1 MLSDTKSR
9 EFTLHR
15 DDGYKF
21 RIEKVVGNDDLG
33 PCFSL
38 KTTNSSGAGDWGIYA
53 PGLKVDTMYGVRM
66 VGPLLGTH
74 EYKILSLDSNAQVET
89 TRAIAAETKLQ
100 QNIDSEA
107 ATRLANDNYHTAQ
120 IAQEI
125 SDRQTGNQQL
135 EIKLNSEVSRAQA
148 SELVLTNNVATV
160 SAGLA
165 SEVSERK
172 SEVVR
177 LDSRVLQEI
186 QTRGDSLYNE
196 SVLREAADVKLGA
209 RCDGLVSSVAA
220 EVAQRVSEV
229 KRLDDRLDFITS
241 NVDGAAIDSLSEI
254 VSQFSQNGVGYAARL
269 AWLEGVVA
277 DLVNKTQ

>member
-1 MLSDTKSR
+1 MPDTKSR
-9 EFTLHR
+9 ELTLHR

-38 KTTNSSGAGDWGIYA
+38 KTTNSSGAGDFGIYI
-53 PGLKVDTMYGVRM
+53 PGLKVDTIYGVRM
-66 VGPLLGTH
+66 VGSLLGTH
-74 EYKILSLDSNAQVET
+74 EYKLISLDQNAQAET
-89 TRAIAAETKLQ
+89 SRAVAAETKLQ
-100 QNIDSEA
+100 QNVDSETA
-107 ATRLANDNYHTAQ
+107 ARIATDNYHTAQ

-135 EIKLNSEVSRAQA
+135 EIKL
-148 SELVLTNNVATV
+148 
-160 SAGLA
+160 G

-177 LDSRVLQEI
+177 LDARILQEI
-186 QTRGDSLYNE
+186 QTRGDSVFNE
-196 SVLREAADVKLGA
+196 AQLREAADSALGV
-209 RCDGLVSSVAA
+209 RCDGLVAGAAA
-220 EVAQRVSEV
+220 EVAERVSEV
-229 KRLDDRLDFITS
+229 KRLDGRLDWITH
-241 NVDGAAIDSLSEI
+241 NVDGSALDSLSEI
-254 VSQFSQNGVGYAARL
+254 VSQFSQNGQGYAARL

>member
-38 KTTNSSGAGDWGIYA
+38 KTTLQNGAGDWGIYA
-53 PGLKVDTMYGVRM
+53 PGLKVDTMYGVRL

-74 EYKILSLDSNAQVET
+74 EYKLISLDQNAQAET
-89 TRAIAAETKLQ
+89 SRAVAAETKLQ
-100 QNIDSEA
+100 QNVDSETA
-107 ATRLANDNYHTAQ
+107 SRVATDNYHTAQ

-177 LDSRVLQEI
+177 LDARILQEI
-186 QTRGDSLYNE
+186 VTRGDSVFNE
-196 SVLREAADVKLGA
+196 SQLREAADLALGV
-209 RCDGLVSSVAA
+209 RCDGLVAGAAA
-220 EVAQRVSEV
+220 EVAERVSEV
-229 KRLDDRLDFITS
+229 KRLDGRLDWITH

-254 VSQFSQNGVGYAARL
+254 VAQFSQNGQGYAARL

>member
-38 KTTNSSGAGDWGIYA
+38 KTTNSSGAGDWGVHI

-74 EYKILSLDSNAQVET
+74 EYKLISLDQNAQAET
-89 TRAIAAETKLQ
+89 SRAVAAETKLQ
-100 QNIDSEA
+100 QNVDSETA
-107 ATRLANDNYHTAQ
+107 SRVATDNYHTAQ

-148 SELVLTNNVATV
+148 SELVLNNNVATV

-165 SEVSERK
+165 SELSERK

-177 LDSRVLQEI
+177 LDARILQEI
-186 QTRGDSLYNE
+186 QTRGDSVYG
-196 SVLREAADVKLGA
+196 EAQDRRAEDAKLSA
-209 RCDGLVSSVAA
+209 RCDGLVAGAAA
-220 EVAQRVSEV
+220 EVADRKSEV
-229 KRLDDRLDFITS
+229 ARLDGRLNFITS
-241 NVDGAAIDSLSEI
+241 NVDGAALDSLTEI
-254 VSQFSQNGVGYAARL
+254 VNNFNVNGNGYAARL
-269 AWLEGVVA
+269 AWLEGIVA
-277 DLVNKTQ
+277 DLVNRTQ

>member
-38 KTTNSSGAGDWGIYA
+38 KTTNSSGAGDWGVHI

-74 EYKILSLDSNAQVET
+74 EYKLISLDQNAQAET
-89 TRAIAAETKLQ
+89 SRAVAAETKLQ
-100 QNIDSEA
+100 QNVDSETA
-107 ATRLANDNYHTAQ
+107 SRVATDNYHTAQ

-229 KRLDDRLDFITS
+229 KRLDGRLDFITS

>member
-1 MLSDTKSR
+1 MPDTKSR
-9 EFTLHR
+9 ELTLHR

-38 KTTNSSGAGDWGIYA
+38 KTTNSSGAGDWGVYI
-53 PGLKVDTMYGVRM
+53 PGLRVDTMYGVRM
-66 VGPLLGTH
+66 VGSLLGTH
-74 EYKILSLDSNAQVET
+74 EYKLISLDQNAQAET
-89 TRAIAAETKLQ
+89 SRAVAAETKLQ
-100 QNIDSEA
+100 QNVDSETA
-107 ATRLANDNYHTAQ
+107 ARVATDSYHTAQ

-135 EIKLNSEVSRAQA
+135 EIKLGSEVSRAQA

-177 LDSRVLQEI
+177 LDARVLQEI
-186 QTRGDSLYNE
+186 QTRGDSVFNE
-196 SVLREAADVKLGA
+196 AQLREAADLALGA
-209 RCDGLVSSVAA
+209 RCDGLVAGAAA
-220 EVAQRVSEV
+220 EVAERVSEV
-229 KRLDDRLDFITS
+229 KRLDGRLDFITS
-241 NVDGAAIDSLSEI
+241 NVDGAALESLSEI
-254 VSQFSQNGVGYAARL
+254 VNNFNVNGNGYAARL
-269 AWLEGVVA
+269 TWLEGIVA
-277 DLVNKTQ
+277 DLVNRTQ

>member
-1 MLSDTKSR
+1 MPDTKSR
-9 EFTLHR
+9 ELTLHR

-38 KTTNSSGAGDWGIYA
+38 KTTNSSGAGDWGVYI
-53 PGLKVDTMYGVRM
+53 PGLRVDTMYGVRM

-74 EYKILSLDSNAQVET
+74 EYKLISLDQNAQAET
-89 TRAIAAETKLQ
+89 SRAVAAETKLQ
-100 QNIDSEA
+100 QNVDSETA
-107 ATRLANDNYHTAQ
+107 ARVATDSYHTAQ

-135 EIKLNSEVSRAQA
+135 EIKLGSEVSRAQA

-177 LDSRVLQEI
+177 LDARVLQEI
-186 QTRGDSLYNE
+186 QTRGDSVFNE
-196 SVLREAADVKLGA
+196 AQLREAADLALGA
-209 RCDGLVSSVAA
+209 RCDGLVAGAAA
-220 EVAQRVSEV
+220 EVAERVSEV
-229 KRLDDRLDFITS
+229 KRLDGRLDFITS
-241 NVDGAAIDSLSEI
+241 NVDGAALDSLSEI
-254 VSQFSQNGVGYAARL
+254 VNNFNVNGNGYAARL
-269 AWLEGVVA
+269 TWLEGIVA
-277 DLVNKTQ
+277 DLVNRTQ

>member
-1 MLSDTKSR
+1 MMPDTKSR
-9 EFTLHR
+9 ELTLHR

-38 KTTNSSGAGDWGIYA
+38 KTTNSSGAGDWGVYI
-53 PGLKVDTMYGVRM
+53 PGLRVDTMYGVRM

-74 EYKILSLDSNAQVET
+74 EYKLISLDQNAQAET
-89 TRAIAAETKLQ
+89 SRAVAAETKLQ
-100 QNIDSEA
+100 QNVDSEA
-107 ATRLANDNYHTAQ
+107 AARVATDNYHTAQ

-135 EIKLNSEVSRAQA
+135 EIKLGSEVSRAHA

-172 SEVVR
+172 SEVAR
-177 LDSRVLQEI
+177 LDARVLLEI
-186 QTRGDSLYNE
+186 QTRGDSIYGE
-196 SVLREAADVKLGA
+196 FVAREAADLALGV
-209 RCDGLVSSVAA
+209 RCDGLVAGAAA
-220 EVAQRVSEV
+220 EVAERVSEV
-229 KRLDDRLDFITS
+229 KRLDGRLDWITH

-254 VSQFSQNGVGYAARL
+254 VSQFSQNGQGYAARL
-269 AWLEGVVA
+269 AWLEGIVA
-277 DLVNKTQ
+277 DLVNRTQ

>member
-38 KTTNSSGAGDWGIYA
+38 KTTNSSGAGDWGVHI

-74 EYKILSLDSNAQVET
+74 EYKLISLDQNAQAET
-89 TRAIAAETKLQ
+89 SRAVAAETKLQ
-100 QNIDSEA
+100 QNVDSETA
-107 ATRLANDNYHTAQ
+107 SRVATDNYHTAQ

-148 SELVLTNNVATV
+148 SELVLNNNVATV

-165 SEVSERK
+165 SELSERK

-177 LDSRVLQEI
+177 LDARILQEI
-186 QTRGDSLYNE
+186 QTRGDSVYG
-196 SVLREAADVKLGA
+196 EAQDRRAEDAKLSA
-209 RCDGLVSSVAA
+209 RCDGLVAGAAA
-220 EVAQRVSEV
+220 EVADRKSEV
-229 KRLDDRLDFITS
+229 ARLDGRLNFITS
-241 NVDGAAIDSLSEI
+241 NVDGAALDSLTEI
-254 VSQFSQNGVGYAARL
+254 VNNFNVKGNGYAARL
-269 AWLEGVVA
+269 AWLEGIVT
-277 DLVNKTQ
+277 DLVNRTQ

>member
-1 MLSDTKSR
+1 MPDTKSR
-9 EFTLHR
+9 ELTLHR

-38 KTTNSSGAGDWGIYA
+38 KTTNSSGAGDWGVYI
-53 PGLKVDTMYGVRM
+53 PGLRVDTMYGVRM

-74 EYKILSLDSNAQVET
+74 EYKLISLDQNAQAET
-89 TRAIAAETKLQ
+89 SRAVAAETKLQ
-100 QNIDSEA
+100 QNVDSEA
-107 ATRLANDNYHTAQ
+107 ASRGATDNYHTAQ

-135 EIKLNSEVSRAQA
+135 EIKLGSEVSRAQA

-177 LDSRVLQEI
+177 LDARILQEI
-186 QTRGDSLYNE
+186 VTRGDSVFNE
-196 SVLREAADVKLGA
+196 AQLREAADLALGV
-209 RCDGLVSSVAA
+209 RCDGLVAGAAA
-220 EVAQRVSEV
+220 EVAERVSEV
-229 KRLDDRLDFITS
+229 KRLDGRLDFITS
-241 NVDGAAIDSLSEI
+241 NVDGAALDSLTEI
-254 VSQFSQNGVGYAARL
+254 VNNFNVNGNGYAARL
-269 AWLEGVVA
+269 TWLEGIVA
-277 DLVNKTQ
+277 DLVNRTQ

>member
-9 EFTLHR
+9 ELTLHR

-21 RIEKVVGNDDLG
+21 RIEKVVGNDDVG

-38 KTTNSSGAGDWGIYA
+38 KTTNSSGAGDWGVHI

-74 EYKILSLDSNAQVET
+74 EYKLISLDQNLQAET
-89 TRAIAAETKLQ
+89 TRATGAEAKLQ
-100 QNIDSEA
+100 QNIESEA
-107 ATRLANDNYHTAQ
+107 YTRQAQDQAHTGQ
-120 IAQEI
+120 IAQEV
-125 SDRQTGNQQL
+125 SDRQTGDFQL
-135 EIKLNSEVSRAQA
+135 STNLGFEVSRAQA
-148 SELVLTNNVATV
+148 SELVLTNNVASV

-177 LDSRVLQEI
+177 LDAQILQEI
-186 QTRGDSLYNE
+186 QTRGN
-196 SVLREAADVKLGA
+196 SVYGEAQDRRAEDAKLSA
-209 RCDGLVSSVAA
+209 RCDGLVAGAAA
-220 EVAQRVSEV
+220 EVAERVSEV
-229 KRLDDRLDFITS
+229 KRLDGRLDWITH

-254 VSQFSQNGVGYAARL
+254 VAQFSQNGQGYAARL

>member
-38 KTTNSSGAGDWGIYA
+38 KTTNSSGAGDWGVHI

-74 EYKILSLDSNAQVET
+74 EYKLISLDQNAQAET
-89 TRAIAAETKLQ
+89 SRAVAAETKLQ
-100 QNIDSEA
+100 QNVDSETA
-107 ATRLANDNYHTAQ
+107 SRVATDNYHTAQ

-148 SELVLTNNVATV
+148 SELVLNNNVATV

-165 SEVSERK
+165 SELSERK

-177 LDSRVLQEI
+177 LDARILQEI
-186 QTRGDSLYNE
+186 QTRGDSVYG
-196 SVLREAADVKLGA
+196 EAQDRRAEDAKLSA
-209 RCDGLVSSVAA
+209 RCDGLVAGAAA
-220 EVAQRVSEV
+220 EVADRKSEV
-229 KRLDDRLDFITS
+229 ARLDGRLNFITS
-241 NVDGAAIDSLSEI
+241 NVDGAALDSLTEI
-254 VSQFSQNGVGYAARL
+254 VNNFNVKGNGYAARL
-269 AWLEGVVA
+269 AWLEGIVT
-277 DLVNKTQ
+277 DLVNPTQ

>member
-9 EFTLHR
+9 ELTLHR

-38 KTTNSSGAGDWGIYA
+38 KTTNSSGAGDWGVYI
-53 PGLKVDTMYGVRM
+53 PGLRVDTMSGVRM

-74 EYKILSLDSNAQVET
+74 EYKLISLDQNAQAET
-89 TRAIAAETKLQ
+89 SRAVAAETKLQ
-100 QNIDSEA
+100 QNIDSETA
-107 ATRLANDNYHTAQ
+107 SRVATDSSHTAQ

-135 EIKLNSEVSRAQA
+135 EIKLGSEVSRAQA
-148 SELVLTNNVATV
+148 SELVLTNNVATI

-165 SEVSERK
+165 TEVSERK

-177 LDSRVLQEI
+177 LDARVLQEI
-186 QTRGDSLYNE
+186 QTRGDSVFNE
-196 SVLREAADVKLGA
+196 AQLREAADLALGA
-209 RCDGLVSSVAA
+209 RCDGLVAGATA
-220 EVAQRVSEV
+220 EVAERVSEV
-229 KRLDDRLDFITS
+229 KRLDGRLDFITS

-254 VSQFSQNGVGYAARL
+254 VAQFSQNGAGYAARL
-269 AWLEGVVA
+269 AWLEGIVA
-277 DLVNKTQ
+277 DLVNRTQ

>member
-1 MLSDTKSR
+1 MPDTKSR
-9 EFTLHR
+9 ELTLHR

-38 KTTNSSGAGDWGIYA
+38 KTTNSSGAGDWGVYI
-53 PGLKVDTMYGVRM
+53 PGLRVDTMYGVRM

-74 EYKILSLDSNAQVET
+74 EYKLISLDQNAQAET
-89 TRAIAAETKLQ
+89 SRAVAAETKLQ
-100 QNIDSEA
+100 QNVDSEA
-107 ATRLANDNYHTAQ
+107 AARVATDNYHTAQ

-135 EIKLNSEVSRAQA
+135 EIKLGSEVSRAHA

-172 SEVVR
+172 SEVAR
-177 LDSRVLQEI
+177 LDARVLLEI
-186 QTRGDSLYNE
+186 QTRGDSIYGE
-196 SVLREAADVKLGA
+196 FVAREAADLALGV
-209 RCDGLVSSVAA
+209 RCDGLVAGAAA
-220 EVAQRVSEV
+220 EVAERVSEV
-229 KRLDDRLDFITS
+229 KRLDGRLDWITH

-254 VSQFSQNGVGYAARL
+254 VSQFSQNGQGYAARL
-269 AWLEGVVA
+269 AWLEGIVA
-277 DLVNKTQ
+277 DLVNRTQ

>member
-9 EFTLHR
+9 ELTLHR

-38 KTTNSSGAGDWGIYA
+38 KTTSSSGAGDWGIYI

-66 VGPLLGTH
+66 VGSLLGTH
-74 EYKILSLDSNAQVET
+74 EYKLISLDQNAQAET
-89 TRAIAAETKLQ
+89 SRAVAAETKLQ
-100 QNIDSEA
+100 QNVDSETA
-107 ATRLANDNYHTAQ
+107 SRVATDNYHTAQ

-125 SDRQTGNQQL
+125 SDRQTGDFQL
-135 EIKLNSEVSRAQA
+135 DIKLNSEVSRALA
-148 SELVLTNNVATV
+148 SELVLTNNVAGV

-165 SEVSERK
+165 SEVAERK

-177 LDSRVLQEI
+177 VDARILQEI
-186 QTRGDSLYNE
+186 QTRGDSVYNE
-196 SVLREAADVKLGA
+196 AVLREAADVKLGA
-209 RCDGLVSSVAA
+209 RCDGLVAGAAA
-220 EVAQRVSEV
+220 EVATRVSEV
-229 KRLDDRLDFITS
+229 ARLDGRLDFITH
-241 NVDGAAIDSLSEI
+241 NTDGAALDSLTEI
-254 VSQFSQNGVGYAARL
+254 VAQFSQNGQGFASRL

-277 DLVNKTQ
+277 DLVNKSQ

>member
-1 MLSDTKSR
+1 MMPDTKSR
-9 EFTLHR
+9 ELTLHR

-38 KTTNSSGAGDWGIYA
+38 KTTNSSGAGDWGVYI
-53 PGLKVDTMYGVRM
+53 PGLRVDTMYGVRM

-74 EYKILSLDSNAQVET
+74 EYKLISLDQNAQAET
-89 TRAIAAETKLQ
+89 SRAVAAETKLQ
-100 QNIDSEA
+100 QNVDSEA
-107 ATRLANDNYHTAQ
+107 AARVATDNYHTAQ

-135 EIKLNSEVSRAQA
+135 EIKLGSEVSRAQA

-172 SEVVR
+172 SEVAR
-177 LDSRVLQEI
+177 LDARVLLEI
-186 QTRGDSLYNE
+186 QTRGDSIYGE
-196 SVLREAADVKLGA
+196 FVAREAADLALGV
-209 RCDGLVSSVAA
+209 RCDGLVAGAAA
-220 EVAQRVSEV
+220 EVAERVSEV
-229 KRLDDRLDFITS
+229 KRLDGRLDWITH

-254 VSQFSQNGVGYAARL
+254 VSQFSQNGQGYAARL
-269 AWLEGVVA
+269 AWLEGIVA
-277 DLVNKTQ
+277 DLVNRTQ

>member
-9 EFTLHR
+9 ELTLHR

-38 KTTNSSGAGDWGIYA
+38 KTTNSSGAGDWGVYI
-53 PGLKVDTMYGVRM
+53 PGLRVDTMYGVRM

-100 QNIDSEA
+100 QNIDSETA
-107 ATRLANDNYHTAQ
+107 ARVATDSYHTAQ

-125 SDRQTGNQQL
+125 SDRQTGNQQI
-135 EIKLNSEVSRAQA
+135 EIKLGSEVSRAQA

-165 SEVSERK
+165 TEVSERK

-177 LDSRVLQEI
+177 LDARVLQEI
-186 QTRGDSLYNE
+186 QTRGDSVFNE
-196 SVLREAADVKLGA
+196 AQLREAADLALGA
-209 RCDGLVSSVAA
+209 RCDGLVAGAAA
-220 EVAQRVSEV
+220 EVARAQAAEGKLS
-229 KRLDDRLDFITS
+229 DRIDFIVSNTS
-241 NVDGAAIDSLSEI
+241 PTAIDSLTELLNNFN
-254 VSQFSQNGVGYAARL
+254 VNGAGYASRL
-269 AWLEGVVA
+269 AWLEGIVA
-277 DLVNKTQ
+277 DLVNRTQ

>member
-1 MLSDTKSR
+1 MMPDRKSR
-9 EFTLHR
+9 ELTLHR

-38 KTTNSSGAGDWGIYA
+38 KTTLQNGAGDWGVYI
-53 PGLKVDTMYGVRM
+53 PGLRVDTMYGVRM

-74 EYKILSLDSNAQVET
+74 EYKLISLDQNAQAET
-89 TRAIAAETKLQ
+89 SRAVAAETKLQ
-100 QNIDSEA
+100 QNVDSETA
-107 ATRLANDNYHTAQ
+107 ARVATDNYHTAQ

-165 SEVSERK
+165 SEVSDRK

-177 LDSRVLQEI
+177 LDARILQEI
-186 QTRGDSLYNE
+186 QTRGDSVYGE
-196 SVLREAADVKLGA
+196 AVLREAADVKLGA

-220 EVAQRVSEV
+220 EVADRKSEV
-229 KRLDDRLDFITS
+229 ARLDGRLNYISS
-241 NVDGAAIDSLSEI
+241 NIDPAALDSLSEI
-254 VSQFSQNGVGYAARL
+254 VSNFSINGASYASRL
-269 AWLEGVVA
+269 AWLEEVVQE
-277 DLVNKTQ
+277 LVNKSQ